1 MLDHIT
7 PVILTFNEEPNIKR
21 TLSTLSWAKQIVV
34 VDSGSTD
41 STLAILAEDPRTT
54 VFSRRFDSHGAQW
67 TFAITQTNIPTDWVL
82 RLDADYLLTRELRD
96 ELAQL
101 DPSAPVSAYSIAF
114 DYAIYGRRLRA
125 SLYPAKPVL
134 FRKAHASCFDRG
146 HTEVWTI
153 AGRIAEL
160 KGRIL
165 HDDRKRVTNWITAQ
179 GRYVTR
185 EFTDLERDEATRL
198 TRALRLRPP
207 LMPLLSFLYCL
218 FFKGLILDGRAGL
231 FYSLQRLL
239 VETALAL
246 IVLEDRLQS
255 QNDSAAPDSK

>member
-7 PVILTFNEEPNIKR
+7 PVILTFNEEANIKR
-21 TLSTLSWAKQIVV
+21 TLSSLSWAKQIVV

-41 STLAILAEDPRTT
+41 STLRILAGDPRII
-54 VFSRRFDSHGAQW
+54 VFSRKFDSHGAQW
-67 TFAITQTNIPTDWVL
+67 MFAITQTNVCTDWIL
-82 RLDADYLLTRELRD
+82 RLDADYVLTDELRN
-96 ELAQL
+96 EVAQL

-134 FRKAHASCFDRG
+134 FRKGRASCLDRG
-146 HTEVWTI
+146 HTEVWNTD
-153 AGRIAEL
+153 GPVAEL
-160 KGRIL
+160 KGHIL
-165 HDDRKRVTNWITAQ
+165 HDDRKRVTDWITAQ
-179 GRYVTR
+179 VRYVTR
-185 EFTDLERDEATRL
+185 EFFDLERAPTSSIKRW
-198 TRALRLRPP
+198 LRLRPP
-207 LMPLLSFLYCL
+207 LMPLLSFMYCL

-239 VETALAL
+239 NETALAL

-255 QNDSAAPDSK
+255 QSDPTQNQR